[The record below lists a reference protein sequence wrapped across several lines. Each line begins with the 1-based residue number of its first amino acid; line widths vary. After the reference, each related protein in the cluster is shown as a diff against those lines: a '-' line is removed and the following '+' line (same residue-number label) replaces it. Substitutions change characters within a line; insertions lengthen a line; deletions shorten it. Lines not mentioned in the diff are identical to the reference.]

1 MTVKAR
7 SIASWFLPLA
17 LLALFFLWPVVR
29 LLATGTTELR
39 LQDFFSDRILSILR
53 FTIGQ
58 AVISSF
64 FSVLLGLPGA
74 YVLYLRRFRGQVY
87 LRALITVPFILPSIV
102 VAIGFTSLRD
112 IPLLGSFF
120 FGSSPII
127 AIIFAHLF
135 INYCLVVRIVGN
147 VWSSCN
153 SEYEDAAALD
163 GAGQLRTFFSVSLPQ
178 LKSAIASSALL
189 VFIYSM
195 TSFGIILVLGGGAVE
210 TIETEIYR
218 QALKRLDLSQAAGLT
233 LLQSLLTVAG
243 FGLYA
248 FLNKAR
254 EEESAAST
262 GTRQKILAMRDWPV
276 VFFTFVVVTIIFMTP
291 LIGVAVK
298 SFNVDGSLSLLHFA
312 NLGGFGA
319 RDLLSI
325 SVGQALINS
334 LRNLLVAAFIAML
347 VGVRVSYLLADLR
360 TPSWL
365 RQIGEALFQLPIGI
379 SNVVL
384 GLGYLF
390 TFSDGLLPLRS
401 SWIVV
406 PLVQALIATPLVI
419 RTVYPALQSIEKNQI
434 ESASGEGANT
444 CQIWR
449 YIQTPLAAPALRVAG
464 SYAALISLGE
474 FGAASFLAFG
484 DQATLPTILFQLIS
498 RPGDQNYGMAMAMSF
513 LLIMTIFIVVLV
525 TELNWNQRRS
535 WFIRSEKS

>member
-1 MTVKAR
+1 M
-7 SIASWFLPLA
+7 PLV
-17 LLALFFLWPVVR
+17 LLALFFLWPVAR
-29 LLATGTTELR
+29 LLATGITELL
-39 LQDFFSDRILSILR
+39 LQDFFSDRILNILR

-58 AVISSF
+58 AAVSSF
-64 FSVLLGLPGA
+64 FSVVLGLPGA
-74 YVLYLRRFRGQVY
+74 YVLYLRTFRGQVY

-102 VAIGFTSLRD
+102 VAIGFTTLRD
-112 IPLLGSFF
+112 TPLLGSFL
-120 FGSSPII
+120 FGSSPVI

-147 VWSSCN
+147 IWSSCN
-153 SEYEDAAALD
+153 PEYEDAAALD

-178 LKSAIASSALL
+178 LKLAIASSALL
-189 VFIYSM
+189 VFLYSV

-218 QALKRLDLSQAAGLT
+218 QALKRLDLAQAAGLT

-243 FGLYA
+243 FALFA
-248 FLNKAR
+248 LLNKAS
-254 EEESAAST
+254 EEESAGST
-262 GTRQKILAMRDWPV
+262 GMRQKILAMRDWPV
-276 VFFTFVVVTIIFMTP
+276 VLTTFVVVAIIFITP
-291 LIGVAVK
+291 LIGVAAK
-298 SFNVDGSLSLLHFA
+298 SFNVDGSLSLLHFF
-312 NLGGFGA
+312 NLGSFGA

-325 SVGQALINS
+325 SVGQALFNS
-334 LRNLLVAAFIAML
+334 LRNLIVATFIAML

-365 RQIGEALFQLPIGI
+365 RQIGDALFQLPIGI

-384 GLGYLF
+384 GLGFLL

-401 SWIVV
+401 SWIAV

-419 RTVYPALQSIEKNQI
+419 RTVYPALQSIDKHQI
-434 ESASGEGANT
+434 ESASSEGANT
-444 CQIWR
+444 RQIWR
-449 YIQTPLAAPALRVAG
+449 YIQTPIASPALRVAC

-513 LLIMTIFIVVLV
+513 LLIVIIFIVVLI
-525 TELNWNQRRS
+525 TELNWYNRKS
-535 WFIRSEKS
+535 WFIR

>member
-1 MTVKAR
+1 MIGKGR
-7 SIASWFLPLA
+7 SIAGWFLPLA
-17 LLALFFLWPVVR
+17 LLALFFLWPVAR
-29 LLATGTTELR
+29 LLATGITELR
-39 LQDFFSDRILSILR
+39 PQDFFSDRILSILR

-58 AVISSF
+58 AAVSSF
-64 FSVLLGLPGA
+64 FSVVLGLPGA

-102 VAIGFTSLRD
+102 VAIAFTTLRD
-112 IPLLGSFF
+112 IPLLGSFL
-120 FGSSPII
+120 FGSSPVI

-135 INYCLVVRIVGN
+135 VNYCLVVRIVGN
-147 VWSSCN
+147 IWSSCS

-163 GAGQLRTFFSVSLPQ
+163 GAGQLRTFISVSLPQ

-189 VFIYSM
+189 VFLYSL

-210 TIETEIYR
+210 TIETEIYS
-218 QALKRLDLSQAAGLT
+218 QALKRLDLAQAAGLT

-243 FGLYA
+243 FGLFA
-248 FLNKAR
+248 LLNKAS
-254 EEESAAST
+254 EEESAGST
-262 GTRQKILAMRDWPV
+262 GMRQKILAMRDWPV
-276 VFFTFVVVTIIFMTP
+276 VLITFVVVAIIFIIP
-291 LIGVAVK
+291 LIGVAAK
-298 SFNVDGSLSLLHFA
+298 SFNADGSMSFLHFS

-325 SVGQALINS
+325 SVGQALFNS
-334 LRNLLVAAFIAML
+334 LRNLIVATFIAML

-365 RQIGEALFQLPIGI
+365 RHIGDALFQLPIGI

-384 GLGYLF
+384 GLGFLL

-401 SWIVV
+401 SWVVV
-406 PLVQALIATPLVI
+406 PLVQGLIATPLVI
-419 RTVYPALQSIEKNQI
+419 RTVYPALASIDKHQI
-434 ESASGEGANT
+434 ESASSEGANT
-444 CQIWR
+444 RQIWR
-449 YIQTPLAAPALRVAG
+449 YIQTPLASSALRVAC

-513 LLIMTIFIVVLV
+513 LFIVTIFIVVLI
-525 TELNWNQRRS
+525 TELNWYDRRS
-535 WFIRSEKS
+535 WFIR